1 MINEQQGPRVNI
13 TQTAGCICGKCNHN
27 TFTEQMLLRKVS
39 KFVAGSPD
47 DLYIPV
53 PIFVCAKCGEIYTKA
68 LPVELR
74 ALLNPTEEVEVTEE
88 EEKPQ
93 AKIINMF
100 SIEG

>member
-1 MINEQQGPRVNI
+1 MIDQQQGPRVNI

-27 TFTEQMLLRKVS
+27 TFREESLLRKVS

-53 PIFVCAKCGEIYTKA
+53 PIFVCAKCGEIYSKA

-74 ALLNPTEEVEVTEE
+74 ALLNGGDEVEVIEE
-88 EEKPQ
+88 EERPQ
-93 AKIINMF
+93 SKVILMNK
-100 SIEG
+100 